1 MTRTTTGTHVLY
13 PTRCA
18 RAVAAA
24 LTLLAA
30 QAALAQESTQP
41 QAAASAS
48 ASAASSASTA
58 QGQSGAG
65 ATGSSTAT
73 TSGEQAAPAVVTI
86 AGTRQSVA
94 SAITRKKNAGTVSDS
109 IVAEDIGQFPD
120 KNVGEALSRVT
131 GVQLSRDFGEGS
143 QVAIRGVE
151 PDLNRIE
158 INGMSV
164 LGTSGGA
171 GRGAELREL
180 ASELIGS
187 IDVFKGLTADMTE
200 GGVGGTVQITTRKP
214 LDFKKPTIGTSMS
227 AEHSTSRGG
236 VQPRGN
242 LYMADKYLDGKLGLM
257 ANFVYDKVLTQN
269 DYARNTSWRFIQ
281 DWDQSP
287 DKTVVSRDP
296 AVAGIGSVAGCS
308 APGLSTAQQTACRSQ
323 WYDYSP
329 GIARYG
335 IWTRDHKRSSGEIT
349 AQYAFSKEF
358 NAWASY
364 QANTQRQRLN
374 DRNFGTDFANAGRL
388 ANTGRAPVYNAA
400 TGVPT
405 TAGACTA
412 PTGATPGMVLQ
423 NHHVTEYVVGSCLFG
438 AGVGGQGAFSSSAR
452 DFQLDIDSRYA
463 SSGFNFKR
471 GALEVVG
478 LFGTSKSLYDSN
490 SNSIV
495 LTQNAPG
502 LKVAL
507 GADSIPRFTFPEGY
521 SPDSPNSYVQA
532 QLQYRPSETENKE
545 SQAKLDFKYR
555 LDTPFFTKA
564 WFGVQ
569 ARKSSSEQY
578 NGGGYLASNG
588 ANLSSTADDINVR
601 GANVNQTAV
610 YDPLYTG
617 SAQRPNDA
625 QTFINSSF
633 STRYLNAAQ
642 MAALVAAVQGRSPGT
657 FFSGYDK
664 VAGLPSG
671 WMSPVYANAAPFFD
685 TSNFNHAYLRNAPG
699 SDGNVYP
706 QIPAFAVDERIAATY
721 LRLDY
726 ATQLYGKEVEGNVGV
741 RYVRTRDRATGLARY
756 SERTP
761 NAGGSTYSDIV
772 VSNSVATVENTYNDV
787 LPSFNGAVWLID
799 NKLVARAGWAKAM
812 ARPRMDFLAP
822 NATCI
827 RGSGNPAF
835 GGDGTDDCTA
845 GNPDLKP
852 YRSTNTDLS
861 FEYYPSQDSQLSLAL
876 FKKDITSYVMERVL
890 TRNVDLFKNG
900 VLFDVTQPVNG
911 EGATTKGIEI
921 AGRTALTFL
930 PGWLSGFGVDANYTR
945 MDYKYAAGTERLN
958 VLDGTVLPYPGM
970 SKNAYNLSLWYDQ
983 GPINARLAYSYRDRF
998 FTGNNDVSGNPV
1010 FEAKTGFLDAKV
1022 QYRYND
1028 SITFALEGKNL
1039 TDEVKRTDA
1048 GDSFRLNELAWAGRR
1063 YYFTVSVKL

>member
-1 MTRTTTGTHVLY
+1 MKRATISTQVLH
-13 PTRCA
+13 PTCCA
-18 RAVAAA
+18 RAVAAVI
-24 LTLLAA
+24 TLLAA
-30 QAALAQESTQP
+30 QAALAQETTQP
-41 QAAASAS
+41 QAAP
-48 ASAASSASTA
+48 
-58 QGQSGAG
+58 
-65 ATGSSTAT
+65 
-73 TSGEQAAPAVVTI
+73 AAPASQGAADSAPPAAAVVHI

-94 SAITRKKNAGTVSDS
+94 SAISRKKNAGTVSDS

-131 GVQLSRDFGEGS
+131 GVQLSRDFGEGT

-151 PDLNRIE
+151 PDLNRVE

-187 IDVFKGLTADMTE
+187 IDVYKGITADMTE
-200 GGVGGTVQITTRKP
+200 GGVGGTVQVTTRKP
-214 LDFKKPTIGTSMS
+214 LDFKKPTIGTSIA

-281 DWDQSP
+281 DWDASP
-287 DKTVVSRDP
+287 EKTVNSIDP
-296 AVAGIGSVAGCS
+296 AVAAVGSAAACATS
-308 APGLSTAQQTACRSQ
+308 GLSAAQQTACRSQ
-323 WYDYSP
+323 WFDYSP

-335 IWTRDHKRSSGEIT
+335 IWTRDHKRSSGEVT

-358 NAWASY
+358 NAYLTY
-364 QANTQRQRLN
+364 QANTQSQRLN
-374 DRNFGTDFANAGRL
+374 DRNFGTDFASATRL
-388 ANTGRAPVYNAA
+388 ANSGRAPVYNAA
-400 TGVPT
+400 TGVPSA
-405 TAGACTA
+405 AGACTA
-412 PTGATPGMVLQ
+412 PTGATPGMVVA
-423 NHHVTEYVVGSCLFG
+423 NHHVTEYVVGSCLFA
-438 AGVGGQGAFSSSAR
+438 AGQGGQGAFSTSAR

-478 LFGTSKSLYDSN
+478 LLGTSKSLYDSN
-490 SNSIV
+490 SNSVV

-507 GADSIPRFTFPEGY
+507 GPDSIPRFSFPAGY
-521 SPDSPNSYVQA
+521 SPDSPTSYVQA

-545 SQAKLDFKYR
+545 HQAKLDFKYR
-555 LDTPFFTKA
+555 LATPFFTKA

-569 ARKSSSEQY
+569 ARKASSEQY

-588 ANLSSTADDINVR
+588 ANLNSTADDINVR

-617 SAQRPNDA
+617 SAQRPNDT
-625 QTFINSSF
+625 QSFINSSF

-642 MAALVAAVQGRSPGT
+642 MAALVSAVQGRSPGT

-664 VAGLPSG
+664 VSGLPSG

-685 TSNFNHAYLRNAPG
+685 TTNFNHAYLRNAPG
-699 SDGNVYP
+699 SDGNMYA
-706 QIPAFAVDERIAATY
+706 QIPAFAIDERIAATY

-726 ATQLYGKEVEGNVGV
+726 ATQLMGKEVEGNVGV
-741 RYVRTRDRATGLARY
+741 RYTRTRDRSTGLARY
-756 SERTP
+756 SVRTATAP
-761 NAGGSTYSDIV
+761 GASTFTDV
-772 VSNSVATVENTYNDV
+772 VISNSVATVENTYNDV

-799 NKLVARAGWAKAM
+799 NKLVTRVGWAKAM

-827 RGSGNPAF
+827 RGSGNPQF
-835 GGDGTDDCTA
+835 GGDGNDDCTA

-861 FEYYPSQDSQLSLAL
+861 FEYYPGQDSQLSLAF
-876 FKKDITSYVMERVL
+876 FKKDISSYVMERVL
-890 TRNVDLFKNG
+890 TRGVDLFKNG
-900 VLFDVTQPVNG
+900 ELFDVTQPVNG
-911 EGATTKGIEI
+911 EGATTKGVEI

-930 PGWLSGFGVDANYTR
+930 PGWLSGFGIDANYTR
-945 MDYKYAAGTERLN
+945 MNYKYASGTERLN
-958 VLDGTVLPYPGM
+958 VLDNTVLPYPGM

-983 GPINARLAYSYRDRF
+983 GPINARVAYSYRDRF

-1010 FEAKTGFLDAKV
+1010 FEAKTGYLDAKI

-1028 SITFALEGKNL
+1028 NITFALEGKNL

-1048 GDSFRLNELAWAGRR
+1048 GESIRLNELAWAGRR

>member
-1 MTRTTTGTHVLY
+1 MNQAMTSTSVLH

-18 RAVAAA
+18 RAVAAVI
-24 LTLLAA
+24 TLLAA
-30 QAALAQESTQP
+30 QAALAQETA
-41 QAAASAS
+41 QAQAAPAASAS
-48 ASAASSASTA
+48 TSTS

-65 ATGSSTAT
+65 ATASGTA
-73 TSGEQAAPAVVTI
+73 GAAVAAPAPAPQVVHI

-131 GVQLSRDFGEGS
+131 GVQLSRDFGEGT

-151 PDLNRIE
+151 PDLNRVE
-158 INGMSV
+158 VNGMSV
-164 LGTSGGA
+164 LGTNGGA

-187 IDVFKGLTADMTE
+187 IDVYKGLTADMTE

-214 LDFKKPTIGTSMS
+214 LDFKKPTIGTSIA

-242 LYMADKYLDGKLGLM
+242 LYMADKYFDGKLGLM

-269 DYARNTSWRFIQ
+269 DYARNTSWRFLQ
-281 DWDQSP
+281 DWDNSP
-287 DKTVVSRDP
+287 EKTVNSIDP
-296 AVAGIGSVAGCS
+296 KVAAVGSAAACATS
-308 APGLSTAQQTACRSQ
+308 GLTAAQQTACRSQ
-323 WYDYSP
+323 WFDYSP

-335 IWTRDHKRSSGEIT
+335 LWTRDHKRSSGEVT

-358 NAWASY
+358 NAYATY

-388 ANTGRAPVYNAA
+388 ANTGRAPVYGPN
-400 TGVPT
+400 GVPT

-412 PTGATPGMVLQ
+412 PTSATPGMVVS
-423 NHHVTEYVVGSCLFG
+423 NHHVTEYVVGSCLNA
-438 AGVGGQGAFSSSAR
+438 AGVGGQGAFSTSAR
-452 DFQLDIDSRYA
+452 DFQLDIDSRYL
-463 SSGFNFKR
+463 SSGFSFKR
-471 GALEVVG
+471 DRLEVTG
-478 LFGTSKSLYDSN
+478 LLGTSKSLYNSD

-507 GADSIPRFTFPEGY
+507 GPDSIPRFTFPAGY
-521 SPDSPNSYVQA
+521 SPDNPASYVQA

-545 SQAKLDFKYR
+545 NQAKIDFKYK
-555 LDTPFFTKA
+555 LDTPFFNKV
-564 WFGVQ
+564 WFGAQ
-569 ARKSSSEQY
+569 ARKSSSEQF

-617 SAQRPNDA
+617 SAQRPNDT
-625 QTFINSSF
+625 QTFINSGF
-633 STRYLNAAQ
+633 ATRYLNAAQ
-642 MAALVAAVQGRSPGT
+642 MAALVSAVQGRSPGT
-657 FFSGYDK
+657 FFDGYDK
-664 VAGLPSG
+664 VSGLPG
-671 WMSPVYANAAPFFD
+671 NWMSPVYANATQFFD
-685 TSNFNHAYLRNAPG
+685 TSSFNHAYLRNAPG
-699 SDGNVYP
+699 SDGNMYP
-706 QIPAFAVDERIAATY
+706 QIPAFMIDERIAATY

-726 ATQLYGKEVEGNVGV
+726 ATQVLGKEVEGNVGV
-741 RYVRTRDRATGLARY
+741 RYTRTRDRSTGLARY
-756 SERTP
+756 SIRQATAP
-761 NAGGSTYSDIV
+761 GASTFSDIV
-772 VSNSVATVENTYNDV
+772 ISNSVATVENTYNDV
-787 LPSFNGAVWLID
+787 LPSFNGAAWLID
-799 NKLVARAGWAKAM
+799 NKLVTRVGWSKAM
-812 ARPRMDFLAP
+812 ARPRMDLLAP

-827 RGSGNPAF
+827 RGSGNPQF
-835 GGDGTDDCTA
+835 GGDGTDDCSA

-861 FEYYPSQDSQLSLAL
+861 IEYYPGADSQLSVAF

-890 TRNVDLFKNG
+890 TRGVDLFKNG
-900 VLFDVTQPVNG
+900 ELFDVTQAVNG
-911 EGATTKGIEI
+911 EGATTKGVEI

-945 MDYKYAAGTERLN
+945 MDYKYASGTERLN
-958 VLDGTVLPYPGM
+958 VLDNTVLPYPGM
-970 SKNAYNLSLWYDQ
+970 SKNAYNLSLWYDK

-998 FTGNNDVSGNPV
+998 FTGGNDVSGNPV
-1010 FEAKTGFLDAKV
+1010 FEAATGYLDAKI

-1028 SITFALEGKNL
+1028 NITFALEGKNL
-1039 TDEVKRTDA
+1039 TDEVKRLDA

-1063 YYFTVSVKL
+1063 YYFTVSMKL

>member
-1 MTRTTTGTHVLY
+1 MKRATISTQVLH

-18 RAVAAA
+18 RAVAAVI
-24 LTLLAA
+24 TLLAA
-30 QAALAQESTQP
+30 QAALAQENTQP
-41 QAAASAS
+41 QAAP
-48 ASAASSASTA
+48 
-58 QGQSGAG
+58 
-65 ATGSSTAT
+65 
-73 TSGEQAAPAVVTI
+73 AAPASQGAADSAPPAAAVVHI

-151 PDLNRIE
+151 PDLNRVE

-164 LGTSGGA
+164 LGTSGNA

-187 IDVFKGLTADMTE
+187 IDVYKGITADMTE
-200 GGVGGTVQITTRKP
+200 GGVGGTVQVTTRKP
-214 LDFKKPTIGTSMS
+214 LDFKKPTIGTSIS

-281 DWDQSP
+281 DWDASP
-287 DKTVVSRDP
+287 EKTVNSIDP
-296 AVAGIGSVAGCS
+296 AVAAVGSAAGC
-308 APGLSTAQQTACRSQ
+308 ATAGLSAAQQTACRSQ
-323 WYDYSP
+323 WFDYSP

-335 IWTRDHKRSSGEIT
+335 IWTRDHKRSSGEVT

-358 NAWASY
+358 NAYLTY
-364 QANTQRQRLN
+364 QANTQSQRLN
-374 DRNFGTDFANAGRL
+374 DRNFGTDFASATRL
-388 ANTGRAPVYNAA
+388 ANSGRAPVYNAS
-400 TGVPT
+400 GVPS

-412 PTGATPGMVLQ
+412 PTGATPGMVVA
-423 NHHVTEYVVGSCLFG
+423 NHHVTEYVVGSCLFA
-438 AGVGGQGAFSSSAR
+438 AGQGGQGAFSTSAR

-478 LFGTSKSLYDSN
+478 LLGTSKSLYDSN

-507 GADSIPRFTFPEGY
+507 GPDSIPRFDFPAGY

-545 SQAKLDFKYR
+545 HQAKLDFKYR
-555 LDTPFFTKA
+555 LDTPFFNKA

-569 ARKSSSEQY
+569 ARKASSEQY

-588 ANLSSTADDINVR
+588 ANLNSTADDINVR

-625 QTFINSSF
+625 QSFINSSF
-633 STRYLNAAQ
+633 NTRYLNAAQ
-642 MAALVAAVQGRSPGT
+642 MAALVGAVQGRSPGT
-657 FFSGYDK
+657 FFNGYDK
-664 VAGLPSG
+664 VSGLPSG

-685 TSNFNHAYLRNAPG
+685 TTNFNHAYLRNAPG
-699 SDGNVYP
+699 SDGNMYA
-706 QIPAFAVDERIAATY
+706 QIPAFAIDERIAATY

-726 ATQLYGKEVEGNVGV
+726 ATQLLGKEVEGNVGV
-741 RYVRTRDRATGLARY
+741 RYTRTRDRSTGLARY
-756 SERTP
+756 SVRTATAP
-761 NAGGSTYSDIV
+761 GASTFTDV
-772 VSNSVATVENTYNDV
+772 VISNSVATVENTYNDV

-799 NKLVARAGWAKAM
+799 NKLVTRVGWAKAM

-827 RGSGNPAF
+827 RGSGNPQF
-835 GGDGTDDCTA
+835 GGDGSDDCTA

-861 FEYYPSQDSQLSLAL
+861 FEYYPGQDSQLSVAF
-876 FKKDITSYVMERVL
+876 FKKDISSYVMERVL
-890 TRNVDLFKNG
+890 TRGVDLFKNG
-900 VLFDVTQPVNG
+900 ELFDVTQPVNG
-911 EGATTKGIEI
+911 EGATTKGVEI

-930 PGWLSGFGVDANYTR
+930 PGWLNGFGVDANYTR
-945 MDYKYAAGTERLN
+945 MNYKYAAGTERLN

-970 SKNAYNLSLWYDQ
+970 SKNAYNLSLWYDK
-983 GPINARLAYSYRDRF
+983 GPINARVAYSYRDRF

-1010 FEAKTGFLDAKV
+1010 FEAKTGYLDAKI
-1022 QYRYND
+1022 QWRYND
-1028 SITFALEGKNL
+1028 HITFALEGKNL

-1048 GDSFRLNELAWAGRR
+1048 GESIRLNELAWAGRR
-1063 YYFTVSVKL
+1063 YYFTVSFKN

>member
-1 MTRTTTGTHVLY
+1 MNRATIGTQVLH

-18 RAVAAA
+18 RAVAAVVA
-24 LTLLAA
+24 LLAA
-30 QAALAQESTQP
+30 HAVQAQENTQAP
-41 QAAASAS
+41 ATPASAS
-48 ASAASSASTA
+48 QPT
-58 QGQSGAG
+58 
-65 ATGSSTAT
+65 ATGDAP
-73 TSGEQAAPAVVTI
+73 APAVVRI

-94 SAITRKKNAGTVSDS
+94 SAINRKKNAGTVSDS

-143 QVAIRGVE
+143 TVAIRGVE

-187 IDVFKGLTADMTE
+187 IDVFKGITADMTE
-200 GGVGGTVQITTRKP
+200 GGVGGTVQIKTRKP
-214 LDFKKPTIGTSMS
+214 LDFKKRTIGTSLA

-236 VQPRGN
+236 VQPRPS
-242 LYMADKYLDGKLGLM
+242 LYMADKFLDGRLGLM

-269 DYARNTSWRFIQ
+269 DYARNTSWRFLQ
-281 DWDQSP
+281 DWDGSAE
-287 DKTVVSRDP
+287 KTVTSTDP
-296 AVAGIGSVAGCS
+296 AVAAVNS
-308 APGLSTAQQTACRSQ
+308 AAACATSGLNTAQQTACRSQ
-323 WYDYSP
+323 WFDYSP

-335 IWTRDHKRSSGEIT
+335 IWTRDHKRSSGELT
-349 AQYAFSKEF
+349 AQYAFTKEF
-358 NAWASY
+358 NAWVSY

-374 DRNFGTDFANAGRL
+374 DRNFGTDFGATSRL
-388 ANTGRAPVYNAA
+388 ATPNRAPVYNAA

-405 TAGACTA
+405 TAGTCTT
-412 PTGATPGMVLQ
+412 PTGATPGMVVQ
-423 NHHVTEYVVGSCLFG
+423 NHHVTEYTVGSCLYV
-438 AGVGGQGAFSSSAR
+438 AGQGGQGAFSTSAR

-463 SSGFNFKR
+463 TSGFNFKR
-471 GALEVVG
+471 DRLEVEG
-478 LFGTSKSLYDSN
+478 LFGASKSNYSSD

-507 GADSIPRFTFPEGY
+507 GPDSIPRFTFPAAY
-521 SPDSPNSYVQA
+521 SPDNPSSYVQA
-532 QLQYRPSETENKE
+532 QLQYRPSETDNKE
-545 SQAKLDFKYR
+545 NQAKIDLKYR
-555 LDTPFFTKA
+555 LDTPFFTKV
-564 WFGVQ
+564 WFGAQ
-569 ARKSSSEQY
+569 ARKASSEQY

-588 ANLSSTADDINVR
+588 ANLNSTADDINVR

-625 QTFINSSF
+625 QSFINSSF

-642 MAALVAAVQGRSPGT
+642 MAALVSAVQGRSPGT
-657 FFSGYDK
+657 FFDGYDK
-664 VAGLPSG
+664 VSGLPSS
-671 WMSPVYANAAPFFD
+671 WMTPVYANAVPFFD
-685 TSNFNHAYLRNAPG
+685 TSNFNHAYLRSAPG
-699 SDGNVYP
+699 SDGNTYP
-706 QIPAFAVDERIAATY
+706 QIPAFAIDERIAATY

-726 ATQLYGKEVEGNVGV
+726 ATQLFGYEVDGNVGV
-741 RYVRTRDRATGLARY
+741 RYTRTRDRSAGLARY
-756 SERTP
+756 SVRTATAP
-761 NAGGSTYSDIV
+761 GSSTFTDIV
-772 VSNSVATVENTYNDV
+772 ISNAVSTVENTYNDV
-787 LPSFNGAVWLID
+787 LPSFNGSIWLID
-799 NKLVARAGWAKAM
+799 NKLVTRVGWAKAM

-827 RGSGNPAF
+827 RNSGSAQF

-861 FEYYPSQDSQLSLAL
+861 FEYYPGQDSQLSLAL
-876 FKKDITSYVMERVL
+876 FKKDISSYVMERVL
-890 TRNVDLFKNG
+890 TKGVDLFKDGN
-900 VLFDVTQPVNG
+900 LWDVTQAVNG
-911 EGATTKGIEI
+911 KGATTKGVEI

-945 MDYKYAAGTERLN
+945 MSYKYAAGTERLN
-958 VLDGTVLPYPGM
+958 ILDNTVLPYPGM

-998 FTGNNDVSGNPV
+998 FTGNNDVSGNPI
-1010 FEAKTGFLDAKV
+1010 FEAKTGFLDAKI
-1022 QYRYND
+1022 QYRYSEN
-1028 SITFALEGKNL
+1028 ITIAVEGKNL

-1048 GDSFRLNELAWAGRR
+1048 GDSFRLNELAWSGRR
-1063 YYFTVSVKL
+1063 YFVTLSLKI

>member
-1 MTRTTTGTHVLY
+1 MNRAMTGTYVLN

-18 RAVAAA
+18 RAVAAVI
-24 LTLLAA
+24 TLLAA
-30 QAALAQESTQP
+30 QAALAQENTQQ
-41 QAAASAS
+41 QAAPAASAS
-48 ASAASSASTA
+48 SS
-58 QGQSGAG
+58 QGQSSGG
-65 ATGSSTAT
+65 ATGSGTAA
-73 TSGEQAAPAVVTI
+73 SGAASAPAVVHI

-164 LGTSGGA
+164 LGTSGTA

-187 IDVFKGLTADMTE
+187 IDVYKGLTADMTE

-214 LDFKKPTIGTSMS
+214 LDFKEPTIGTSIS

-269 DYARNTSWRFIQ
+269 DYARNTSWRFLQ
-281 DWDQSP
+281 DWDLSP
-287 DKTVVSRDP
+287 EKTVVSRDP
-296 AVAGIGSVAGCS
+296 ALAAIGSVAGCS
-308 APGLSTAQQTACRSQ
+308 APGLSSAQQTACRSQ
-323 WYDYSP
+323 WFDYSP

-335 IWTRDHKRSSGEIT
+335 LWTRDHKRSSGEVT

-358 NAWASY
+358 NAYATY

-374 DRNFGTDFANAGRL
+374 DRNFGTDFSNASRL
-388 ANTGRAPVYNAA
+388 ANAGRAPVYGAN
-400 TGVPT
+400 GVPT
-405 TAGACTA
+405 AAGACTA
-412 PTGATPGMVLQ
+412 PTGATPGMVVQ
-423 NHHVTEYVVGSCLFG
+423 NHHVTEYVVGSCLFA
-438 AGVGGQGAFSSSAR
+438 AGQGGQGAFSTSAR
-452 DFQLDIDSRYA
+452 DFQLDIDSRYF
-463 SSGFNFKR
+463 SSGFSFKR
-471 GALEVVG
+471 DRLEVTG
-478 LFGTSKSLYDSN
+478 LLGTSKSMYDSD

-507 GADSIPRFTFPEGY
+507 GPDSIPRFTFPAGY

-545 SQAKLDFKYR
+545 HQAKLDFKYR
-555 LDTPFFTKA
+555 LDTPFFNKV
-564 WFGVQ
+564 WFGAQ
-569 ARKSSSEQY
+569 ARKATSEQY

-588 ANLSSTADDINVR
+588 ANLSSTLDDINVR

-617 SAQRPNDA
+617 TAQRPNDT
-625 QTFINSSF
+625 QSFINSGF

-642 MAALVAAVQGRSPGT
+642 MAALVSAVQGRTPGT
-657 FFSGYDK
+657 FFDGYDK
-664 VAGLPSG
+664 VSGLPSG
-671 WMSPVYANAAPFFD
+671 WMSPVYANATQFFD
-685 TSNFNHAYLRNAPG
+685 TSAFNHAYLREAPG
-699 SDGNVYP
+699 SDGKMYP
-706 QIPAFAVDERIAATY
+706 QIPAFAVSERIAATY

-726 ATQLYGKEVEGNVGV
+726 ATQLFEREVEGNIGV
-741 RYVRTRDRATGLARY
+741 RYVRTRNSSTGLARY
-756 SERTP
+756 SIR
-761 NAGGSTYSDIV
+761 NATAPGASTFTDVV
-772 VSNSVATVENTYNDV
+772 VSNSVATVDNTYNDV

-799 NKLVARAGWAKAM
+799 NKLVTRVGWSKAM
-812 ARPRMDFLAP
+812 ARPRMDLLAP

-835 GGDGTDDCTA
+835 GGDDTDDCTA

-861 FEYYPSQDSQLSLAL
+861 FEYYPSPDSQLSLAL
-876 FKKDITSYVMERVL
+876 FHKDITSYVMERVL
-890 TRNVDLFKNG
+890 TRGVDLFKNG
-900 VLFDVTQPVNG
+900 QRFDVTQAVNG

-945 MDYKYAAGTERLN
+945 MNYKYAAGAERLN
-958 VLDGTVLPYPGM
+958 ILDGTVLPYPGM

-998 FTGNNDVSGNPV
+998 FTGGNDVSGNPV
-1010 FEAKTGFLDAKV
+1010 FEAETGYLDAKI

-1028 SITFALEGKNL
+1028 NITFALEGKNL
-1039 TDEVKRTDA
+1039 TDEVKRLDA